1 MDNQRPSGENEPPIS
16 ARDALLGRE
25 RIRGAARVISEGIAA
40 AAVTAEQIQI
50 VANDVELF
58 CRTHKI
64 SRKQLGIAAGYSAGV
79 VSDFL
84 TGKYAGNRGQV
95 AIDLE
100 SYLVEEELRRAR
112 PQTVQF
118 VWSNVALEIKSVA
131 SYALD
136 FKKMAL
142 VYGPDTSGVG
152 KTTALR
158 AIHQELG
165 PRRSSL
171 VTVDKVDASPTGL
184 LSKIARA
191 LHVGDTGSCNMRYKR
206 IVDHLAGRSHLLLID
221 QIHNLRGAK
230 DDRPF
235 YILADIFDATETAQL
250 WCGTADL
257 VGYLN
262 RQQRRNS
269 DESLAQIRRRLFP
282 CVDLMESL
290 RGSDGGGDRL
300 VTTAQII
307 EMFARNK
314 MKLASAAARFL
325 CELCNQPDSGGVGL
339 CVQLVEYA
347 TMMCEVKGLT
357 VIDVPLLKAALRRG
371 FSPQRADAILNR
383 LADSSPPPV
392 VAMTG

>member
-1 MDNQRPSGENEPPIS
+1 MDNPTQSTDSDAPIS
-16 ARDALLGRE
+16 ARDALIGRE
-25 RIRGAARVISEGIAA
+25 RIRGATRIIAEGIDA
-40 AAVTAEQIQI
+40 AAVTAEQIQL

-64 SRKQLGIAAGYSAGV
+64 SRKQIGVATGYSAGV

-84 TGKYAGNRGQV
+84 TGKYAGSKAQV
-95 AIDLE
+95 AISLE
-100 SYLVEEELRRAR
+100 SWLIEEEIRRSQ
-112 PQTVQF
+112 PQAVQF
-118 VWSNVALEIKSVA
+118 VWTNVALEIKSVA

-142 VYGPDTSGVG
+142 VYGPDSAGVG
-152 KTTALR
+152 KTTALH

-171 VTVDKVDASPTGL
+171 VTIDKVDASPTGL
-184 LSKIARA
+184 LSKIARS
-191 LHVGDTGSCNMRYKR
+191 LHVGDTGSCNMRFRR
-206 IVDHLAGRSHLLLID
+206 IVDHLIGRSHLLMID

-235 YILADIFDATETAQL
+235 YILADIFDATGTAQL

-262 RQQRRNS
+262 RQQRRTS

-300 VTTAQII
+300 VTVEQVR

-314 MKLASAAARFL
+314 LKLTNAAARFL

-339 CVQLVEYA
+339 CVQILEYA
-347 TMMCEVKGLT
+347 TMMAGIKNLGS
-357 VIDVPLLKAALRRG
+357 IDVPLLKEALRRG
-371 FSPQRADAILNR
+371 FSPQRADALLNR
-383 LADSSPPPV
+383 MADPLAT
-392 VAMTG
+392 AAIARAG